1 MSGLLST
8 EPAGTLAPARGA
20 QAAQHVLLGRTLAF
34 GCLEGLWP
42 LEAFDPG
49 PQTSPG
55 RINLA
60 RAWIATH
67 REEWDR
73 AVRHALSREG
83 TSVDTPLTVS
93 ELIAAATGA
102 LS

>member
-1 MSGLLST
+1 MSAPLT
-8 EPAGTLAPARGA
+8 AEPAGALTPSHAAH
-20 QAAQHVLLGRTLAF
+20 AAQRILLGRTLAF

-49 PQTSPG
+49 PLTPPG

-67 REEWDR
+67 RDEWDR
-73 AVRHALSREG
+73 AVKHALSREAS
-83 TSVDTPLTVS
+83 TDDKPLTVS
-93 ELIAAATGA
+93 ELIAAATNA
-102 LS
+102 LR

>member
-1 MSGLLST
+1 MSELLTADS
-8 EPAGTLAPARGA
+8 AGALTPQHA
-20 QAAQHVLLGRTLAF
+20 QQTAQRITLGRTLAF

-49 PQTSPG
+49 PQTPPG

-67 REEWDR
+67 RDEWDR
-73 AVRHALSREG
+73 AVRHALAREA
-83 TSVDTPLTVS
+83 SPDDTPLTVS
-93 ELIAAATGA
+93 ELIAAATNA
-102 LS
+102 LR